1 MNMKGSMAPPK
12 VCAGCNSGSLAKPA
26 NRTPGKV
33 ISKNR
38 PMAQHSHRTFTLG
51 GRGSGSGIR

>member
-1 MNMKGSMAPPK
+1 MKHGKGMGKAHCTS
-12 VCAGCNSGSLAKPA
+12 CENGSLEKPN

-38 PMAQHSHRTFTLG
+38 PMSQHNHRTFTLG